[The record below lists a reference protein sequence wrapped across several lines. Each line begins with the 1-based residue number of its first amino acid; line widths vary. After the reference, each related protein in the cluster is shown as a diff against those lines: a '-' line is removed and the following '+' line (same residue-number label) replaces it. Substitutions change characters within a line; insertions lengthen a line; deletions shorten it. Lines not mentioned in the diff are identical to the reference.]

1 MRDNEASFDKISF
14 NLRILII
21 TSNIDSELKETC
33 KIWCDW
39 WLNFRWSLFR
49 KLFLEKRD
57 SSFVFK
63 IPRTIFLKM
72 KKKKKKRKGNRSVE
86 FLSFEDSM
94 LVLESS
100 TSSLLH
106 LPYVHQFPSPLSSSY
121 FQAAMALE
129 WDAIVPS
136 RPLNSPTWKTHS
148 SVKRSELVHVAEA
161 ATPRNPPCTRIPTRK
176 SCVFLFLFPPS
187 FCQFTTSPFFSS
199 SPFSW
204 AWMDKVDNLS
214 TARAQGFEMI

>member
-1 MRDNEASFDKISF
+1 MRNNEVSFDKISF

-106 LPYVHQFPSPLSSSY
+106 LPYVHQFPSPLPFVVFSSGRGARVRRDCAVS
-121 FQAAMALE
+121 
-129 WDAIVPS
+129 
-136 RPLNSPTWKTHS
+136 
-148 SVKRSELVHVAEA
+148 
-161 ATPRNPPCTRIPTRK
+161 ATE
-176 SCVFLFLFPPS
+176 
-187 FCQFTTSPFFSS
+187 FTDMENPFFREKKRTRSRGRGRH
-199 SPFSW
+199 
-204 AWMDKVDNLS
+204 A
-214 TARAQGFEMI
+214 A

>member
-33 KIWCDW
+33 KIW
-39 WLNFRWSLFR
+39 WLNFRWSLFK

-72 KKKKKKRKGNRSVE
+72 KKKKKKKGNRSVE

-106 LPYVHQFPSPLSSSY
+106 LPYVHQFSPPLPSSY
-121 FQAAMALE
+121 FQAAVALE

-176 SCVFLFLFPPS
+176 SCVFLFLFSPLFLPIYDLS
-187 FCQFTTSPFFSS
+187 FFFFFS
-199 SPFSW
+199 FLLG
-204 AWMDKVDNLS
+204 VD
-214 TARAQGFEMI
+214 G

>member
-33 KIWCDW
+33 KIW
-39 WLNFRWSLFR
+39 WLNFRWSLFK

-86 FLSFEDSM
+86 FLSFE
-94 LVLESS
+94 ESNARPRIFDVFS
-100 TSSLLH
+100 SPSSLRPPI
-106 LPYVHQFPSPLSSSY
+106 LPSSLPSSY
-121 FQAAMALE
+121 FQAAVALE

-176 SCVFLFLFPPS
+176 SCVFLFLFSPLFLPIYDLS
-187 FCQFTTSPFFSS
+187 FFFFFS
-199 SPFSW
+199 FLLG
-204 AWMDKVDNLS
+204 VD
-214 TARAQGFEMI
+214 G

>member
-106 LPYVHQFPSPLSSSY
+106 LPYVHQFPPSLRRIFKRPWRSSETRLCRLGHWIHRHGKPILPWKEANSFTWPRPPRRVIHRVPASRRENLACFFSFFPPL
-121 FQAAMALE
+121 FANL
-129 WDAIVPS
+129 
-136 RPLNSPTWKTHS
+136 RPLLFFLLLLSPG
-148 SVKRSELVHVAEA
+148 R
-161 ATPRNPPCTRIPTRK
+161 
-176 SCVFLFLFPPS
+176 
-187 FCQFTTSPFFSS
+187 
-199 SPFSW
+199 
-204 AWMDKVDNLS
+204 
-214 TARAQGFEMI
+214 G

>member
-1 MRDNEASFDKISF
+1 MRDNETSFDKISF

-57 SSFVFK
+57 
-63 IPRTIFLKM
+63 TYNLLKM

-86 FLSFEDSM
+86 FLSFEESM

-106 LPYVHQFPSPLSSSY
+106 LPYVHQFPSPLPFVVFSSGRGARVRRDCAVS
-121 FQAAMALE
+121 
-129 WDAIVPS
+129 
-136 RPLNSPTWKTHS
+136 
-148 SVKRSELVHVAEA
+148 
-161 ATPRNPPCTRIPTRK
+161 ATE
-176 SCVFLFLFPPS
+176 
-187 FCQFTTSPFFSS
+187 FTDMENPFFREKKRTRSRGRGRH
-199 SPFSW
+199 
-204 AWMDKVDNLS
+204 A
-214 TARAQGFEMI
+214 A